1 MMAARRCRKPA
12 HNGNLGSTSLPR
24 RRGSTDP
31 MRAYDALPPELR
43 SWVANAARPWSAA
56 SCLKLW
62 RRALAEEGCPKRAI
76 ARLDGVEARLL
87 ARDAW
92 VPQPALEAEGLRG

>member
-1 MMAARRCRKPA
+1 MAARRCRKTA
-12 HNGNLGSTSLPR
+12 HNGNLGTTSLPK
-24 RRGSTDP
+24 RRGSIDP
-31 MRAYDALPPELR
+31 MRAYDALPADLR
-43 SWVANAARPWSAA
+43 VWVANAALPWSAS

-76 ARLDGVEARLL
+76 ARLDAVEARLL

-92 VPQPALEAEGLRG
+92 VPQPAFEAEGLPG